1 MRLSKSIK
9 AQIRREVDH
18 EFQRLMGRERRTAAV
33 KPTPRQPRA
42 IELPAPKAA
51 TSTAKTERSIFDGP
65 RVFAKSCACKHEKDE
80 PAPAVPT
87 QPPPVLRGE
96 KLLSLHLGQDDA
108 GAAVD
113 WRGDEQT
120 NAFMLLTGGSGSGKS
135 ELLRSLAGQVS
146 GSIPI
151 VIFDVHGDLSLPGF
165 RSHELGKSLGINPL
179 NQPAPDITQRVREFV
194 STMRIAVPG
203 LGSRQQLLL
212 SETAREVCRSQRC
225 DLHERRKRLTEL
237 QTAKSTADRSSL
249 FGLLASLDSVF
260 GEPVFDASKMLDP
273 RELLRGAHRIDLT
286 QLVRPAQ
293 VMVIE
298 TILRWPFEAIKAA
311 GPVATR
317 GQLRVFGIC
326 DEAALLHGS
335 EVLDLLFREARKFGL
350 GMALASQLANDF
362 GPALRA
368 NAGTI
373 FTLRANSAQ
382 EVQRNAKE
390 LGINPNLVAKLS
402 RPGQAIV
409 RDASGIRGVQ
419 IERWPFRR
427 SAASVQTEPD
437 QPKPSKAK
445 RKAAETFDPDELAI
459 GRQIELEHTK
469 SPKVAERIAKDHLRE
484 FPDYYTRLRK
494 MEADA
499 RQGKA
504 P

>member
-1 MRLSKSIK
+1 MLSKLIQ
-9 AQIRREVDH
+9 AQIEREVD
-18 EFQRLMGRERRTAAV
+18 EAFQRLMGRERRAKAS
-33 KPTPRQPRA
+33 PRRPRA
-42 IELPAPKAA
+42 ASVARTAPKAPTA
-51 TSTAKTERSIFDGP
+51 TSKSERSIFDGP
-65 RVFAKSCACKHEKDE
+65 RVFAKSCECKHEKDE

-96 KLLSLHLGQDDA
+96 KLLALHLGQDDA

-120 NAFMLLTGGSGSGKS
+120 NAFMLITGGSGSGKS
-135 ELLRSLAGQVS
+135 ELLRSIAGQVS

-225 DLHERRKRLTEL
+225 DLHELRKRLTEL
-237 QTAKSTADRSSL
+237 QSAKSTADRSSL

-298 TILRWPFEAIKAA
+298 TILRWLFEAIKAA

-409 RDASGIRGVQ
+409 RDVSGIRGVQ

-427 SAASVQTEPD
+427 AAAVPVQQTEA
-437 QPKPSKAK
+437 QPKPSKSK

-484 FPDYYTRLRK
+484 IPDYYTRLRK

-499 RQGKA
+499 RQGTA